1 MLALKLTV
9 EENVDLK
16 LAGQAPPGPCNGQYT
31 GEKASICPTWKSDSV
46 CRSNGGGLDLP
57 STMTSDASGKS
68 DSCAMPRV
76 TTSISLSVT
85 RRTALHR
92 PIPTIAS
99 ATMTLALAD
108 VARQQAI
115 REARAEAASQANA
128 VAAVRRLGDAL
139 AAERAENARLREELA
154 AMKARAIRAEGTVLR
169 LTRH

>member
-16 LAGQAPPGPCNGQYT
+16 LAGQAPPWPCNGQYT

-46 CRSNGGGLDLP
+46 CRSNGGGARSAFYDDLGRVREIRLLR
-57 STMTSDASGKS
+57 DATGDYKYKLVSS
-68 DSCAMPRV
+68 W
-76 TTSISLSVT
+76 
-85 RRTALHR
+85 RTAMHR

-108 VARQQAI
+108 VARQRAV

-128 VAAVRRLGDAL
+128 LAAVQRLGDAL

-154 AMKARAIRAEGTVLR
+154 QMRARACRAEGALIR
-169 LTRH
+169 LTQQ